1 MYKYIIINIINN
13 KLKCSNQTEL
23 SYTFREGRYY
33 LKKYS
38 SFISVA
44 IIPYF

>member
-23 SYTFREGRYY
+23 SYTFREG
-33 LKKYS
+33 
-38 SFISVA
+38 A
-44 IIPYF
+44 ILPQEIFFFY